1 MNKATRGLSAMLGRC
16 LAIVLAWGLCG
27 PVQSRA
33 AEPANGKTLFE
44 RHCVACHGDKGD
56 GAGIAARFLYPKP
69 RDFTKAAFRLVTTAN
84 LKPSDEDL
92 FNVITNGMPGSAMF
106 PFRHLSQ
113 AERQAL
119 VTHVRSLMRAGMM
132 EIIRKEAEEGGEKP
146 TPAELEKAA
155 DQVLKPGE
163 PIKLPAEMPAA
174 NAESVTRGKEFYAK
188 GCAACHGDTGKGD
201 GQQNQKN
208 DDGMPTSPR
217 DFTRGIFKGGRDP
230 RQLYARIALG
240 MPGSPMPAT
249 INLKPSE
256 MGDLVNYILSLP
268 EQGSEKRAEHR
279 RSVITAKRD
288 ANSLPAT
295 IPEQLWATAEQSPII
310 VTPLWWRRFPD
321 PDLHVAALHDGTSL
335 AIRLTW
341 HDETRNDRMQKPDDF
356 EDMAAIQLYRGA
368 AEPFIGMGGAG
379 QAVDAWLW
387 RASWQQPPA
396 AAALDDY
403 ALDSPFFREWFKSK
417 NVPLPDFLTARAAG
431 NQNARG
437 EPARSGSNLTAGG
450 PGSMTY
456 RPKTSQLVTATS
468 TWKDGRWTV
477 ILRRPLVV
485 KPDDG
490 IALSAGDSC
499 SIAFALWD
507 GAARDR
513 NGQKLVSIWHD
524 LKLQK

>member
-1 MNKATRGLSAMLGRC
+1 
-16 LAIVLAWGLCG
+16 
-27 PVQSRA
+27 
-33 AEPANGKTLFE
+33 
-44 RHCVACHGDKGD
+44 
-56 GAGIAARFLYPKP
+56 
-69 RDFTKAAFRLVTTAN
+69 
-84 LKPSDEDL
+84 
-92 FNVITNGMPGSAMF
+92 
-106 PFRHLSQ
+106 
-113 AERQAL
+113 
-119 VTHVRSLMRAGMM
+119 
-132 EIIRKEAEEGGEKP
+132 
-146 TPAELEKAA
+146 
-155 DQVLKPGE
+155 
-163 PIKLPAEMPAA
+163 
-174 NAESVTRGKEFYAK
+174 
-188 GCAACHGDTGKGD
+188 
-201 GQQNQKN
+201 
-208 DDGMPTSPR
+208 
-217 DFTRGIFKGGRDP
+217 
-230 RQLYARIALG
+230 

-279 RSVITAKRD
+279 RSVITAKRA
-288 ANSLPAT
+288 ANSLPTT

-341 HDETRNDRMQKPDDF
+341 RDETRNDRMQKPDDF

-379 QAVDAWLW
+379 QDVDAWLW

-437 EPARSGSNLTAGG
+437 DQARSASNLTAGG

-468 TWKDGRWTV
+468 AWKDGRWTV

-524 LKLQK
+524 LKLGK